1 MARPTA
7 LDPPPSES
15 DPLAR
20 LSNPKPLIRAGL
32 IGFALLLLTLGG
44 WLALAPVGGAAIA
57 PGEVKIDL
65 YRKTI
70 QHQEGGLV
78 AEVLV
83 RDGSQVKAGDTLLV
97 LRDVRVDASRELIQ
111 TQLDAEQAKAARL
124 AAEQSGADTIRFPS
138 EWEMRA
144 GDPRLEE
151 LRTRERLL
159 FETRR
164 TALLSQLQLIR
175 RQIEATKDE
184 IRARDSQLAAD
195 SRAIRV
201 QREDLQA
208 NQRLLT
214 AGFVSHAR
222 LLALQRSVSE
232 LESRHADTRAERALA
247 ESRITDL
254 RLRAETLQDSFMQ
267 EAAGLFTQ
275 VSAQIFDLRDRLRPL
290 EDASMRQHIT
300 APIAGEVVDLRVT
313 GPGTVIAPREPILD
327 IVPAGAELIIEA
339 RVQPADISQVHA
351 GQTADVR
358 LTAFRMRITPTVEGK
373 VGYVSADSL
382 FDQTTKS
389 TYYLARIR
397 VTEAA
402 LMEAGGLR
410 LQAGMPAEVYI
421 RTTERTPIQYLL
433 DPVNAFLQRAM
444 REH

>member
-1 MARPTA
+1 
-7 LDPPPSES
+7 
-15 DPLAR
+15 
-20 LSNPKPLIRAGL
+20 
-32 IGFALLLLTLGG
+32 
-44 WLALAPVGGAAIA
+44 
-57 PGEVKIDL
+57 
-65 YRKTI
+65 
-70 QHQEGGLV
+70 
-78 AEVLV
+78 
-83 RDGSQVKAGDTLLV
+83 
-97 LRDVRVDASRELIQ
+97 
-111 TQLDAEQAKAARL
+111 
-124 AAEQSGADTIRFPS
+124 
-138 EWEMRA
+138 
-144 GDPRLEE
+144 
-151 LRTRERLL
+151 
-159 FETRR
+159 
-164 TALLSQLQLIR
+164 LIR
-175 RQIEATKDE
+175 RQIEATQDE

-201 QREDLQA
+201 QREDLEA

-214 AGFVSHAR
+214 AGFVSQAR

-247 ESRITDL
+247 ESRTTDL

-267 EAAGLFTQ
+267 EAAGLFAQ

-300 APIAGEVVDLRVT
+300 APISGEVVDLRVT

-327 IVPAGAELIIEA
+327 IVPAGAELIVEA

-373 VGYVSADSL
+373 VSYVSADSL
-382 FDQTTKS
+382 FDQATKS

-421 RTTERTPIQYLL
+421 RTTERTPLQYLL